1 MKIKK
6 MLYFAIPS
14 AIVLGLFLPVE
25 IRFIRHGEFPGDL
38 LYMLLLNLNL
48 LALCMLVYLVVKG
61 FLELFLGMK
70 NRVIGFRFRARIIFI
85 FTLLTL
91 VPVVLVYIVASG
103 LAMKYMDKIF
113 HAQFRNPL
121 ENSLRLAKSV
131 YDEEKLRALGI
142 AGAAANGAHEFG
154 PYYKVYRLR
163 KNQLP
168 AQPQP
173 AITDAFSGKRSA
185 EVLTTSAGDIITA
198 AVPGPEGSVVIVNTT
213 LPAEFSSDVEGIR
226 SSREALIK
234 LENWRVPMRANF
246 YLVLG
251 LIALTITFTALFT
264 AQRLARSI
272 TEPVTDLAKATGEVA
287 GGNLDIRVSPRG
299 SDEMGLLIDSF
310 NQMVAELKESK
321 SSLAG
326 AYEESDRRRLFME
339 GILDNIQTGVISLG
353 PANDVLTINPAACRI
368 LGLEAALIAGKGYED
383 LLVNVRSDELKSLIK
398 QINTR
403 TIQFL
408 EKELWVDIEHKLVL
422 LRVFISGLRDSKGN
436 SVGMLVVFDDLTDVI
451 RAQRAL
457 AWQEVARRI
466 AHEIKNPLTPIKLV
480 TERMMKK
487 RAEGHADFEAVF
499 ARSTKT
505 IIKEVDSLKRL
516 VDAFSR
522 LGKMPEAKKKPSDA
536 AALIDEVVSLY
547 HDYDGLSI
555 NVESPTASG
564 KDGKTLPIADLDP
577 EQFKRALI
585 NIIDNARDAMDNKG
599 VISVK
604 ISVDEAAGKLFIE
617 VADTGTGI
625 PEEDREKL
633 FEPYFSTKKD
643 GTGLGLAIVH
653 KIISEHNGHIRVSE
667 NTPRG
672 SVFTIELPV
681 CAG

>member
-6 MLYFAIPS
+6 LLYFAIPS

-25 IRFIRHGEFPGDL
+25 IRFIRHGEFPGAL

-48 LALCMLVYLVVKG
+48 LALCMLVYMVVKG

-70 NRVIGFRFRARIIFI
+70 KKVIGFRFRARIIFI

-91 VPVVLVYIVASG
+91 VPVVLVYLVASG

-113 HAQFRNPL
+113 RAQFRNPL
-121 ENSLRLAKSV
+121 ESSLRLAKSV
-131 YDEEKLRALGI
+131 YDEEKSRALGI
-142 AGAAANGAHEFG
+142 AGAALSGAHEFG
-154 PYYKVYRLR
+154 PYYKVYKIKRR
-163 KNQLP
+163 DLP
-168 AQPQP
+168 AEPSA
-173 AITDAFSGKRSA
+173 AITEALSGKRSA
-185 EVLTTSAGDIITA
+185 EVLTTSAGDMITA
-198 AVPGPEGSVVIVNTT
+198 AIPAPGGSVIIVNTT
-213 LPAEFSSDVEGIR
+213 LPAEFSTDVEGIR
-226 SSREALIK
+226 TSREALVK
-234 LENWRVPMRANF
+234 LESWRVPMRANF

-251 LIALTITFTALFT
+251 LIALTITFTALYT
-264 AQRLARSI
+264 AQRLAKSI
-272 TEPVTDLAKATGEVA
+272 TEPVTDLARATGEVA
-287 GGNLDIRVSPRG
+287 AGNLDISVNPRG

-310 NQMVAELKESK
+310 NLMVSELRDSK

-326 AYEESDRRRLFME
+326 AYEESDRRRLFIE

-353 PANDVLTINPAACRI
+353 PDNSVLMINPAASRI
-368 LGLEAALIAGKGYED
+368 LGIEACPVMGRDYEG
-383 LLVNVRSDELKSLIK
+383 LLVNVHSEELKSLIK

-408 EKELWVDIEHKLVL
+408 EKELWVDIGQKLVL
-422 LRVFISGLRDSKGN
+422 LKVFISGLRDSKGN
-436 SVGMLVVFDDLTDVI
+436 NLGMLVVFDDLTDVI

-487 RAEGHADFEAVF
+487 RAEGHEDFDAVF

-522 LGKMPEAKKKPSDA
+522 LGKMPEVKKIPSDA
-536 AALIDEVVSLY
+536 AALVEEVVSLY
-547 HDYDGLSI
+547 HEYEGLLI
-555 NVESPTASG
+555 AVE
-564 KDGKTLPIADLDP
+564 LPPAGGLPKADLDP

-599 VISVK
+599 AISVK
-604 ISVDEAAGKLFIE
+604 ITSDQAAGKLMIE

-667 NTPRG
+667 NVPHG
-672 SVFTIELPV
+672 SIFTIELP
-681 CAG
+681 AIGA